1 MGVHLVELQRG
12 SVKSGNKSMKKRRIG
27 GKRFGCGGIVPK
39 YANFNAQV
47 LCLKVVFKV
56 RQRVAP
62 ATLAL
67 TEASALARVRYR
79 LPASVVME
87 LSRLLDTMATVEWP
101 WT

>member
-1 MGVHLVELQRG
+1 MVVVELCP
-12 SVKSGNKSMKKRRIG
+12 SN
-27 GKRFGCGGIVPK
+27 
-39 YANFNAQV
+39 ANFNAQV

-67 TEASALARVRYR
+67 ALTEASALARVRHR

-101 WT
+101 WTGSVDAVANTSPDRELVRRR